1 MEFNPYISFTESR
14 RLGLKFKA
22 KNKTSVL
29 NKNDL
34 RPILYKDMIRRPY
47 IDPLI
52 YDKRKVAIGGN
63 GDNFDTGGIFNLDF
77 SPDSKMLGA
86 ACERKCVLVMD
97 PATQKTITKV
107 SNAHND
113 CVNCIRFLDNRL
125 FATCSDDTTVALWD
139 ARYLKKKMRSIKG
152 HSNWVKN
159 IEFSSKDNY
168 LVTSGFD
175 GAVYAWDIN
184 KFNDVNEE
192 ASKIFYTGGLMRMR
206 LTPTGDKMVI
216 STINGYLILIH
227 DLNLDTLA
235 EDLNGF
241 KPNMYRMLQMSG
253 NPMKLPLAHTPLFH
267 AKRNRVEL
275 ISDFPNEADL
285 VSSLQVHP
293 QGFVA
298 VSRNITSDHTSE
310 WCCVHD
316 IQSYPVNPD
325 EDEDIVRNPRPRP
338 PAAHRPARQEGQ
350 RYSGF
355 MMLAEL
361 LQSGN
366 PILQVPRQVRHP
378 DEVIN
383 RPIGSVQD
391 AEENPD
397 SPVEEDDFHI
407 RNRERVNEFREILRR
422 ISSRLNQRE
431 NEAENPEQAQAQASG
446 SSSSL
451 TSSAPAEQ
459 ESRHALGPDDTTEE
473 EDSDD
478 DPQNHGFLLIPRDP
492 TNGSRP
498 RIFSFRT
505 QRSPLRQRR
514 QRELTSTDAERIPD
528 NARIHHNIKR
538 LTHFVQ
544 ESNSEPVRLNF
555 YSALFARFH
564 RFFFLSFRAVD
575 SSKKSVSV
583 MMVLSWLRPTI
594 PVCACFPSILKW
606 KICRTDTQLHCK
618 NPPKN

>member
-1 MEFNPYISFTESR
+1 
-14 RLGLKFKA
+14 
-22 KNKTSVL
+22 
-29 NKNDL
+29 
-34 RPILYKDMIRRPY
+34 
-47 IDPLI
+47 
-52 YDKRKVAIGGN
+52 
-63 GDNFDTGGIFNLDF
+63 
-77 SPDSKMLGA
+77 
-86 ACERKCVLVMD
+86 
-97 PATQKTITKV
+97 
-107 SNAHND
+107 
-113 CVNCIRFLDNRL
+113 
-125 FATCSDDTTVALWD
+125 
-139 ARYLKKKMRSIKG
+139 
-152 HSNWVKN
+152 
-159 IEFSSKDNY
+159 
-168 LVTSGFD
+168 
-175 GAVYAWDIN
+175 
-184 KFNDVNEE
+184 
-192 ASKIFYTGGLMRMR
+192 
-206 LTPTGDKMVI
+206 
-216 STINGYLILIH
+216 
-227 DLNLDTLA
+227 
-235 EDLNGF
+235 
-241 KPNMYRMLQMSG
+241 
-253 NPMKLPLAHTPLFH
+253 
-267 AKRNRVEL
+267 
-275 ISDFPNEADL
+275 
-285 VSSLQVHP
+285 
-293 QGFVA
+293 
-298 VSRNITSDHTSE
+298 
-310 WCCVHD
+310 
-316 IQSYPVNPD
+316 
-325 EDEDIVRNPRPRP
+325 
-338 PAAHRPARQEGQ
+338 
-350 RYSGF
+350 

-505 QRSPLRQRR
+505 QRSPLRQRS
-514 QRELTSTDAERIPD
+514 QRKLTSTDAERIPD